1 MQKQLLPR
9 SSKSYNNTSMLLKQK
24 NKSTVSILTY
34 GHDME
39 HWISFT
45 VVSWAVS
52 MALTTAYFYTSVNTC
67 SAVFNARS
75 LHFGQFNSNDC
86 FCNVLPHCSV
96 PSQQST
102 LTWFSMLSC
111 TRRKEQ
117 PSDKL
122 FQTSILELRQ
132 ITSF

>member
-52 MALTTAYFYTSVNTC
+52 MALATAYFYTSVNTC
-67 SAVFNARS
+67 SAV
-75 LHFGQFNSNDC
+75 LQ
-86 FCNVLPHCSV
+86 
-96 PSQQST
+96 
-102 LTWFSMLSC
+102 
-111 TRRKEQ
+111 
-117 PSDKL
+117 
-122 FQTSILELRQ
+122 RQ
-132 ITSF
+132 VSAFRPVR